1 MALQIVHPGTLD
13 SPTSDANCF
22 YNPLAL
28 AGTPAPNVARTTGI
42 GRVAGG
48 KISIE
53 GQPLQAYNSAATP
66 QAVPGVPRT
75 LAGCTATSRTF
86 TDGNLKCQKVKFNG
100 RPIAQVGDYSVCG
113 NTSQQR
119 TCQAPGIGATIHIG
133 TRRSG

>member
-22 YNPLAL
+22 YNPLPL
-28 AGTPAPNVARTTGI
+28 AGTPAPNEST
-42 GRVAGG
+42 RVPGG
-48 KISIE
+48 KIFIE
-53 GQPLQAYNSAATP
+53 KAPLLAYNSAATP

-86 TDGNLKCQKVKFNG
+86 NDDDLKCQKVKFNG

-119 TCQAPGIGATIHIG
+119 TCQVPGIGATIHIG

>member
-13 SPTSDANCF
+13 SPTQDPNCF

-28 AGTPAPNVARTTGI
+28 GGAPAPNVARTTGI

-48 KISIE
+48 KIFIE
-53 GQPLQAYNSAATP
+53 KAPLLAYNSAATP
-66 QAVPGVPRT
+66 LAVPGVPRT
-75 LAGCTATSRTF
+75 LTGCTATSRTF
-86 TDGNLKCQKVKFNG
+86 NDDDLKCQKVKFNG
-100 RPIAQVGDYSVCG
+100 RPIALVGDYSVCG

-119 TCQAPGIGATIHIG
+119 TCQPPGIGATIHIG

>member
-13 SPTSDANCF
+13 TQSFDANCF

-28 AGTPAPNVARTTGI
+28 GGTPAPNVARTTGI
-42 GRVAGG
+42 GRVPGG

-66 QAVPGVPRT
+66 LAVPGVPRT

-86 TDGNLKCQKVKFNG
+86 NDDDLKCQKVKFNG

-119 TCQAPGIGATIHIG
+119 TCQVPGIGATIHIG

>member
-13 SPTSDANCF
+13 TQSFDANCF
-22 YNPLAL
+22 YNPLPL
-28 AGTPAPNVARTTGI
+28 AGTPAPNEST
-42 GRVAGG
+42 RVEGG
-48 KISIE
+48 KIFIE

-66 QAVPGVPRT
+66 QPVPGVPRT
-75 LAGCTATSRTF
+75 LAGCSPTSRTF
-86 TDGNLKCQKVKFNG
+86 VDDDLKCQKVKFNG
-100 RPIAQVGDYSVCG
+100 RPIAQVGDYSYCG